1 MVDNSDDPSA
11 RTGGT
16 RTITIAAV
24 LAAVLGLTVAL
35 GLVLGTDPGTDNASV
50 TPMGSDADEA
60 PVAGSDQGVSDDPR
74 EFAPPWPA
82 RRVGGN
88 CSAGGIVAHW
98 RVVDDGAWQC
108 TATTPDAQPPAPP
121 PEPAPAPEPAP
132 PVEAAPPPPA
142 YEPPAYVPPPPPV
155 YEPPAYQPPVY
166 EPPPPPAP
174 PPVVEPEPQPLPE
187 PIVEPEPP
195 PPVPEPAPVEQER
208 VQRDAPSPD
217 VAKVAKEQDEKRK
230 QPEQVDLDA
239 QKQKALAEIRRQREL
254 AAKERTQ
261 AEMRAQQLA
270 DARASQ
276 TDAAS
281 PASPPRGNPNSRS
294 SNQAAYIV
302 ALQDAILRQWTRP
315 ESVKLD
321 DVCQVLIRQIPG
333 GEVV

>member
-1 MVDNSDDPSA
+1 MKETRADTRTALLQALGLHAVLFALMFAGLNWTRSNVAEAAHGEVIEADLVDPSA
-11 RTGGT
+11 LS
-16 RTITIAAV
+16 AAMRS
-24 LAAVLGLTVAL
+24 AL
-35 GLVLGTDPGTDNASV
+35 QR
-50 TPMGSDADEA
+50 E
-60 PVAGSDQGVSDDPR
+60 PVQ
-74 EFAPPWPA
+74 
-82 RRVGGN
+82 
-88 CSAGGIVAHW
+88 
-98 RVVDDGAWQC
+98 
-108 TATTPDAQPPAPP
+108 
-121 PEPAPAPEPAP
+121 
-132 PVEAAPPPPA
+132 
-142 YEPPAYVPPPPPV
+142 PPPPV
-155 YEPPAYQPPVY
+155 EQ
-166 EPPPPPAP
+166 
-174 PPVVEPEPQPLPE
+174 PVVEPEPEPLPE

-333 GEVV
+333 GEVVSVEIAPSCPYDALGRRSVEAAILKASPLPYAGFEDAFIRDPVLKFRARDAADL

>member
-1 MVDNSDDPSA
+1 MKETRADTRTALLQALGLHAVLFALMFAGLNWTRSNVAEAAHGEVIEADLVDPSA
-11 RTGGT
+11 LS
-16 RTITIAAV
+16 AAMRS
-24 LAAVLGLTVAL
+24 AL
-35 GLVLGTDPGTDNASV
+35 LR
-50 TPMGSDADEA
+50 E
-60 PVAGSDQGVSDDPR
+60 PVQ
-74 EFAPPWPA
+74 
-82 RRVGGN
+82 
-88 CSAGGIVAHW
+88 
-98 RVVDDGAWQC
+98 
-108 TATTPDAQPPAPP
+108 
-121 PEPAPAPEPAP
+121 
-132 PVEAAPPPPA
+132 
-142 YEPPAYVPPPPPV
+142 PPPPV
-155 YEPPAYQPPVY
+155 EQ
-166 EPPPPPAP
+166 
-174 PPVVEPEPQPLPE
+174 PVVEPEPEPLPE

-217 VAKVAKEQDEKRK
+217 VAKVPKEQDEKRK

-333 GEVV
+333 GEVVSVEIATSCPYDALGRRSVEAAILKASPLPYAGFEDAFIRDPVLKFRARDAADL

>member
-1 MVDNSDDPSA
+1 MKETRADTRTALLQALGLHAVLFALMFAGLNWTRSNVAEAAHGEVIEADLVDPSA
-11 RTGGT
+11 LS
-16 RTITIAAV
+16 AAMRS
-24 LAAVLGLTVAL
+24 AL
-35 GLVLGTDPGTDNASV
+35 QR
-50 TPMGSDADEA
+50 E
-60 PVAGSDQGVSDDPR
+60 PVQ
-74 EFAPPWPA
+74 
-82 RRVGGN
+82 
-88 CSAGGIVAHW
+88 
-98 RVVDDGAWQC
+98 
-108 TATTPDAQPPAPP
+108 
-121 PEPAPAPEPAP
+121 
-132 PVEAAPPPPA
+132 
-142 YEPPAYVPPPPPV
+142 PPPPV
-155 YEPPAYQPPVY
+155 EQ
-166 EPPPPPAP
+166 
-174 PPVVEPEPQPLPE
+174 PVVEPEPQPLPE

-217 VAKVAKEQDEKRK
+217 VAKVPKEQDEKRK
-230 QPEQVDLDA
+230 QPEQVDLDV

-333 GEVV
+333 GEVVSVEIAPSCPYDALGRRSVEAAILKASPLPYAGFEDAFIRDPVLKFRARDAADL

>member
-1 MVDNSDDPSA
+1 MKETRADTRTALLQALGLHAVLFALMFAGLNWTRSNVAEAAHGEVIEADLVDPSA
-11 RTGGT
+11 LS
-16 RTITIAAV
+16 AAMRS
-24 LAAVLGLTVAL
+24 AL
-35 GLVLGTDPGTDNASV
+35 QR
-50 TPMGSDADEA
+50 E
-60 PVAGSDQGVSDDPR
+60 PVQ
-74 EFAPPWPA
+74 
-82 RRVGGN
+82 
-88 CSAGGIVAHW
+88 
-98 RVVDDGAWQC
+98 
-108 TATTPDAQPPAPP
+108 
-121 PEPAPAPEPAP
+121 
-132 PVEAAPPPPA
+132 
-142 YEPPAYVPPPPPV
+142 PPPPV
-155 YEPPAYQPPVY
+155 EQ
-166 EPPPPPAP
+166 
-174 PPVVEPEPQPLPE
+174 PVVEPEPEPLPE

-217 VAKVAKEQDEKRK
+217 VAKVPKEQDEKRK

-281 PASPPRGNPNSRS
+281 PALPPRGNPNSRS

-333 GEVV
+333 GEVVSVEIAPSCPYDALGRRSVEAAILKASPLPYAGFEDAFIRDPVLKFRARDAADL

>member
-1 MVDNSDDPSA
+1 MRN
-11 RTGGT
+11 
-16 RTITIAAV
+16 
-24 LAAVLGLTVAL
+24 AL
-35 GLVLGTDPGTDNASV
+35 QR
-50 TPMGSDADEA
+50 E
-60 PVAGSDQGVSDDPR
+60 PVQ
-74 EFAPPWPA
+74 
-82 RRVGGN
+82 
-88 CSAGGIVAHW
+88 
-98 RVVDDGAWQC
+98 
-108 TATTPDAQPPAPP
+108 
-121 PEPAPAPEPAP
+121 
-132 PVEAAPPPPA
+132 
-142 YEPPAYVPPPPPV
+142 PPPPV
-155 YEPPAYQPPVY
+155 EQ
-166 EPPPPPAP
+166 
-174 PPVVEPEPQPLPE
+174 PVVEPEPQPLPE

-217 VAKVAKEQDEKRK
+217 VAKVPKEQDEKRK

-333 GEVV
+333 GEVVSVEITPSCPYDALGRRSVEAAILKASPLPYAGFEDAFIRDPVLKFRARDAADL

>member
-1 MVDNSDDPSA
+1 MKETRADTRTALLQALGLHVMLFALMFAGLNWTRSNVAEAAHGEVIEADLVDPSA
-11 RTGGT
+11 LS
-16 RTITIAAV
+16 AAMRS
-24 LAAVLGLTVAL
+24 AL
-35 GLVLGTDPGTDNASV
+35 QR
-50 TPMGSDADEA
+50 E
-60 PVAGSDQGVSDDPR
+60 PVQ
-74 EFAPPWPA
+74 
-82 RRVGGN
+82 
-88 CSAGGIVAHW
+88 
-98 RVVDDGAWQC
+98 
-108 TATTPDAQPPAPP
+108 
-121 PEPAPAPEPAP
+121 
-132 PVEAAPPPPA
+132 
-142 YEPPAYVPPPPPV
+142 PPPPV
-155 YEPPAYQPPVY
+155 EQ
-166 EPPPPPAP
+166 
-174 PPVVEPEPQPLPE
+174 PVVEPEPQPLPE

-208 VQRDAPSPD
+208 VQRDARSPD
-217 VAKVAKEQDEKRK
+217 VAKVPKEQDEKRK

-333 GEVV
+333 GEVVSVEITPSCPYDALGRRSVEAAILKASPLPYAGFEDAFIRDPVLKFRARDAADL

>member
-1 MVDNSDDPSA
+1 MKETRADTRTALLQALGLHAVLFALMFAGLNWTRSNVAEAAHGEVIEADLVDPSA
-11 RTGGT
+11 LS
-16 RTITIAAV
+16 AAMRN
-24 LAAVLGLTVAL
+24 AL
-35 GLVLGTDPGTDNASV
+35 QR
-50 TPMGSDADEA
+50 E
-60 PVAGSDQGVSDDPR
+60 PVQ
-74 EFAPPWPA
+74 
-82 RRVGGN
+82 
-88 CSAGGIVAHW
+88 
-98 RVVDDGAWQC
+98 
-108 TATTPDAQPPAPP
+108 
-121 PEPAPAPEPAP
+121 
-132 PVEAAPPPPA
+132 
-142 YEPPAYVPPPPPV
+142 PPPPV
-155 YEPPAYQPPVY
+155 EQ
-166 EPPPPPAP
+166 
-174 PPVVEPEPQPLPE
+174 PVVEPEPQPLPE

-276 TDAAS
+276 TDSSS

-294 SNQAAYIV
+294 STQAAYIV

-333 GEVV
+333 GEVVSVEIAPSCPYDALGRRSVEAAILKASPLPYAGFEDAFIRDPVLKFRARDAADL